1 MFQNKI
7 PVFSS
12 QDIVTK
18 TGLKPQ
24 KSEGK
29 LQGSPQR
36 FQKFN
41 IWTKLVECEKKI
53 IKTMNQIYN
62 TLIQISHL
70 YVFYQSLLKYEFTQ

>member
-29 LQGSPQR
+29 LQGSPKK
-36 FQKFN
+36 FQKYD
-41 IWTKLVECEKKI
+41 IWTKLVEFEKKI
-53 IKTMNQIYN
+53 IKT
-62 TLIQISHL
+62 LIKFITH
-70 YVFYQSLLKYEFTQ
+70 